1 MAVAAPRKGD
11 MLASPAAERALLGC
25 VLVDEFEVWG
35 ELVEVPLCAEDF
47 AYPENQSLWRAF
59 RWLYEQGM
67 EITAT
72 ATVYALERI
81 GLLDAVDRWLGA
93 PAVAV
98 EQYLFELL
106 QECFSAKGCMAFA
119 RIVKHYSDMRA
130 PLSRR
135 SGLEMAL

>member
-1 MAVAAPRKGD
+1 

-35 ELVEVPLCAEDF
+35 ELIEFPLCAEDF

-59 RWLYEQGM
+59 RWLFDQGM
-67 EITAT
+67 EITST

-81 GLLDAVDRWLGA
+81 GLLDAVNHWLGS
-93 PAVAV
+93 PSYPGI
-98 EQYLFELL
+98 EMYLFELVN
-106 QECFSAKGCMAFA
+106 ECFSARGCSAFA

-135 SGLEMAL
+135 AGLEMAL